1 MIDKPS
7 KQQMENSLELLNSI
21 KRVKPPKDLFQK
33 IELKIENIRSNVVSF
48 TWIKV
53 AAAVFV
59 CVFSVEIYLL
69 SNQGQTNDITELIQ
83 TADNTL
89 YDE

>member
-1 MIDKPS
+1 
-7 KQQMENSLELLNSI
+7 MENSLELLNSI
-21 KRVKPPKDLFQK
+21 KRVKPPEDLYQK
-33 IELKIENIRSNVVSF
+33 IELKIENAKGNLISF
-48 TWIKV
+48 TWVKV

-69 SNQGQTNDITELIQ
+69 SNQDQTSDITELIQ